1 MRAPKSPFERSLSKR
16 ILNFAYLMCS
26 SASGAKALKKTCLR
40 FAIFN
45 FSEKLQNIFE
55 IGLRK
60 CDLIVQ
66 KSLLKKKYFEIK
78 NSETCFCCLYAKLA
92 TVKIWEQSKKFP
104 LTCSS
109 LKCPLLV
116 KKMFREN
123 SAEKI
128 FLLRKQTPPTN
139 TVNCVLR

>member
-1 MRAPKSPFERSLSKR
+1 MQAPESPFERYMSKR
-16 ILNFAYLMCS
+16 SLFFAYLMCS
-26 SASGAKALKKTCLR
+26 SISGTKVLKKRVCDLSYSISVKSYRTFL
-40 FAIFN
+40 
-45 FSEKLQNIFE
+45 K

-60 CDLIVQ
+60 CGLIVQ

-78 NSETCFCCLYAKLA
+78 NSETRFCCLYVKLA
-92 TVKIWEQSKKFP
+92 TVKIWEQSNKFP

-116 KKMFREN
+116 KKLFREN

-139 TVNCVLR
+139 TVNWVLR